1 MKIINQ
7 VPGEVGFVQAIKDF
21 FLGYVEFKGRTTRA
35 GYWWVQLILLT
46 IRSVFSLILF
56 TSMFSAFLNAGLMY
70 DYYMSEEDM
79 LWEVLFSLLRLM
91 PIIVMYLIFSLAMLL
106 PNLALTTRR
115 MRDAGL
121 RGRGLLV
128 HYGVLFVLLSLQF
141 TFDVASMWSP
151 GYYVASMLCLLFNL
165 IISIEL
171 FVFTLMPSNE
181 LTTKSTNSFL
191 RFFFREKEQ
200 PVTTFKAETKVET
213 VVESEIIADAEVK
226 TETETAVNAETED
239 ETVVDVETQTDVV
252 VDAEMEDKT
261 EAVVETETNTHTE
274 TQTESVTEIETATE
288 TEAATDVDSESETE
302 TNEPLQ

>member
-35 GYWWVQLILLT
+35 GYWWVQLILLS
-46 IRSVFSLILF
+46 IRTVFSLILF

-79 LWEVLFSLLRLM
+79 LWEVLFTLLRLM

-106 PNLALTTRR
+106 PSLALTTRR

-121 RGRGLLV
+121 RGRGFLV

-141 TFDVASMWSP
+141 SFNVASMWAP

-171 FVFTLMPSNE
+171 FVFTLMPSDE

-200 PVTTFKAETKVET
+200 PARTFKPEMEVET
-213 VVESEIIADAEVK
+213 VVEAETNAEVK
-226 TETETAVNAETED
+226 TETES
-239 ETVVDVETQTDVV
+239 
-252 VDAEMEDKT
+252 
-261 EAVVETETNTHTE
+261 VVEANTE
-274 TQTESVTEIETATE
+274 TQTETVVEVGTDANAETQTEPIAEAETQIETE
-288 TEAATDVDSESETE
+288 TDVENE

>member
-7 VPGEVGFVQAIKDF
+7 VPGRVGFVQAIKDF

-35 GYWWVQLILLT
+35 GYWWVQLILLS
-46 IRSVFSLILF
+46 IRTVFSLILF

-171 FVFTLMPSNE
+171 FVFTLMPSDE

-200 PVTTFKAETKVET
+200 PMRTFKPEM
-213 VVESEIIADAEVK
+213 
-226 TETETAVNAETED
+226 ED
-239 ETVVDVETQTDVV
+239 ETVAEVETPTDVV

-261 EAVVETETNTHTE
+261 ETVVETDTNTHAE
-274 TQTESVTEIETATE
+274 TQTETVAEIETATQ
-288 TEAATDVDSESETE
+288 TEAATDVDSETE